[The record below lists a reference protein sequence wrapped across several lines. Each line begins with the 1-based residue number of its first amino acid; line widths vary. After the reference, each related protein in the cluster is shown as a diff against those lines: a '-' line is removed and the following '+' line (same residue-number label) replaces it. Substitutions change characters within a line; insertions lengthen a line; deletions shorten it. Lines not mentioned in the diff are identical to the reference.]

1 MHTAMKPLVQ
11 ATSSHHTAKT
21 LAQSG
26 SAARTSKKAV
36 PYNLSTPG
44 TLNLAG
50 NTVSVKTGAGFGT
63 AAAPVAVTATQLNIE
78 NTTSGDVVVTNT
90 GHINVTGA
98 ASNVNT
104 AHLVQGVWRW
114 VCGLHI

>member
-1 MHTAMKPLVQ
+1 MLAMHTAMKPLVQ

-36 PYNLSTPG
+36 PYNLSIPG

-50 NTVSVKTGAGFGT
+50 NTVSVKTGAGGGT
-63 AAAPVAVTATQLNIE
+63 GSTGSTGGSGGTGGAGGGLFSGGGGAPQMGLP
-78 NTTSGDVVVTNT
+78 D
-90 GHINVTGA
+90 
-98 ASNVNT
+98 
-104 AHLVQGVWRW
+104 GVEE
-114 VCGLHI
+114 